1 MKKIVA
7 GICVA
12 ALLVVAGFFALR
24 ALDSEDESASP
35 APSPSEE
42 GPEATATPSPLVLPT
57 ASLPAGADDARLL
70 MEINQAIFQV
80 TQEAAQRPSDQRMT
94 SEEINE
100 LIRSRIEEIRA
111 RHQKGG

>member
-7 GICVA
+7 GIGVA
-12 ALLVVAGFFALR
+12 VLLVVAGLFAFQV
-24 ALDSEDESASP
+24 LDSDEEPASP
-35 APSPSEE
+35 APTPSESR
-42 GPEATATPSPLVLPT
+42 EASPTETPLVLPT

-70 MEINQAIFQV
+70 MEINQVIFQV

-94 SEEINE
+94 AEEINQ

>member
-7 GICVA
+7 GIGVA
-12 ALLVVAGFFALR
+12 ALLMVAGFFAFQM
-24 ALDSEDESASP
+24 LDSDDESASP
-35 APSPSEE
+35 EPSVSES
-42 GPEATATPSPLVLPT
+42 PEASATPTPLVLPT
-57 ASLPAGADDARLL
+57 ASLPPGADDARLL
-70 MEINQAIFQV
+70 MEINQVIFQV

-94 SEEINE
+94 AEEINE